1 MPTTIWPTIRS
12 HVVRTTSLD
21 SCGSPIIGP
30 KSTCVSDGH
39 ISIKLSPQYEDGE
52 ETNQKN
58 AAGKLKVVDKAP
70 DQLKYFNFE
79 IAFMQVDPDIFNQVT
94 GQPIVLDHAG
104 TAVGIRIGET
114 VDANVAVETWTDI
127 PGTACGPDGKSYG
140 YALLPWI
147 KGGRLGDF
155 SFENALATF
164 TLTGRTSADSLWGTG
179 PYDVVLHAPVA
190 PATTPAAGPLL
201 TELGSDQHFHMEPT
215 SVAPPA
221 VTAGAVPLV
230 SP

>member
-12 HVVRTTSLD
+12 HVVRATSLD
-21 SCGSPIIGP
+21 SCGAPIIGP

-70 DQLKYFNFE
+70 DQLKYINFE
-79 IAFMQVDPDIFNQVT
+79 LAFMQVNPDIFNQVT

-104 TAVGIRIGET
+104 NAVGIRIGET
-114 VDANVAVETWTDI
+114 VEANVAVETWTDV
-127 PGTACGPDGKSYG
+127 PGTACGADGKAYG

-164 TLTGRTSADSLWGTG
+164 TLSGRTSADSQWGIG
-179 PYDVVLHAPVA
+179 PYNVVLNAGAAPEDPAVA
-190 PATTPAAGPLL
+190 GKLL
-201 TELGSDQHFHMEPT
+201 TAIAADQHIHMEPT
-215 SVAPPA
+215 TVAPPA
-221 VTAGAVPLV
+221 VTVGAVELTA
-230 SP
+230 

>member
-12 HVVRTTSLD
+12 HVVRTTTLNN
-21 SCGSPIIGP
+21 CGAPVIGQ

-58 AAGKLKVVDKAP
+58 AAGRLKVVDKAL
-70 DQLKYFNFE
+70 DQLKYINFE
-79 IAFMQVDPDIFNQVT
+79 MAFMQVDPEIFNQVT

-104 TAVGIRIGET
+104 NAVGIRIGET
-114 VDANVAVETWTDI
+114 VEANVAVETWTDV
-127 PGTACGPDGKSYG
+127 PGTACGADGKAYG

-164 TLTGRTSADSLWGTG
+164 TLTGRTSADALWGTG
-179 PYDVVLHAPVA
+179 PYKVVLNEGAQ
-190 PATTPAAGPLL
+190 PADPAVPGKLL
-201 TELGSDQHFHMEPT
+201 TAIGADQHIHMEPT
-215 SVAPPA
+215 TIAPPA
-221 VTAGAVPLV
+221 VTAGAIALPA
-230 SP
+230 